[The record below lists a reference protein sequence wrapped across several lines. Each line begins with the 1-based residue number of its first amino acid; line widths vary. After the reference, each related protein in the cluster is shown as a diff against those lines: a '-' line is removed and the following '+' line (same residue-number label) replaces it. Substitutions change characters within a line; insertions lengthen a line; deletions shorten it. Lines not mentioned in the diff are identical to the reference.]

1 MSERIRMNEDQF
13 GRAKKLIRKS
23 CCNFSQGECLCLD
36 NGESC
41 TCAQM
46 ITRTVVCKWF
56 REAVLPLD
64 PKLHSELVPIK
75 SGKMCK
81 TCGKPLYSRSSNIKY
96 CSKCAYEEKK
106 KRDAERKRKRRGDVL
121 M

>member
-13 GRAKKLIRKS
+13 NRAKKLIRKN
-23 CCNFSQGECLCLD
+23 CCNFNYGNCLCLD

-41 TCAQM
+41 VCAQM
-46 ITRTVVCKWF
+46 ISRTLVCIWF

-64 PKLHSELVPIK
+64 GKLHSELMPAKV
-75 SGKMCK
+75 GKFCK
-81 TCGKPLYSRSSNIKY
+81 TCGKPVCSRSNHIKY

-106 KRDAERKRKRRGDVL
+106 KRDAERKRKRRADVL
-121 M
+121 I